1 MCNTES
7 FALRMILYLMF
18 ILKLFLDLAA
28 GKYFTN
34 SIVSRLV
41 DYDVLVLILS
51 NEEMRVNIP

>member
-1 MCNTES
+1 
-7 FALRMILYLMF
+7 MILRLMF
-18 ILKLFLDLAA
+18 NLELFLVLAA

-51 NEEMRVNIP
+51 NEAIRVNMP